1 MTAPASNKWPKRY
14 FPVFRLGS
22 GSACRSMY
30 GGFVLWEMGEQ
41 QDGADS
47 VARQIAPADH
57 WPSLRTLILVV
68 SIAASVRL

>member
-1 MTAPASNKWPKRY
+1 
-14 FPVFRLGS
+14 
-22 GSACRSMY
+22 MY

-68 SIAASVRL
+68 SIAASVRS